1 MRELPLRCTVRM
13 WDTYLA
19 EGSSEGFSE
28 FHVYVCAAFL
38 VKWSS
43 QLRSQDF
50 QVQGSSLFWGG
61 VEGDEGR
68 ECLVRQAR
76 GSMGGSKG
84 KMGCYWC
91 RKTDRLFVL
100 GYHALSSTTTN
111 SKLAS
116 QGCRIAFIGSLHVE
130 NFISQCSQPP
140 KVDQLELHHHR
151 VAFVDSLNMWTFHTC
166 NYYPL
171 LFVYNT
177 FITDIARQYHSS
189 CSWTSRRL
197 FRHPV
202 SFAIYNQSSPIG
214 LSEISGVLL
223 CLLSLSIILCMYLAS
238 SNRWKGMKGTNLS
251 VINSLYASISSSP
264 NTPFYPVI
272 DHPTNM
278 LTFPD
283 MFDAF
288 VVLLM
293 QCECYVLLATWSVS
307 YGFACVN
314 LKVAW
319 KVRFMKTIGICR
331 IYPESEEREKRR
343 RDIKIK
349 SAYNKEQVYDMKMK
363 KNKE

>member
-1 MRELPLRCTVRM
+1 MLMRELPLRCTVRM

-151 VAFVDSLNMWTFHTC
+151 AAFVDSLNM
-166 NYYPL
+166 
-171 LFVYNT
+171 
-177 FITDIARQYHSS
+177 
-189 CSWTSRRL
+189 
-197 FRHPV
+197 
-202 SFAIYNQSSPIG
+202 
-214 LSEISGVLL
+214 
-223 CLLSLSIILCMYLAS
+223 
-238 SNRWKGMKGTNLS
+238 
-251 VINSLYASISSSP
+251 
-264 NTPFYPVI
+264 
-272 DHPTNM
+272 
-278 LTFPD
+278 
-283 MFDAF
+283 
-288 VVLLM
+288 
-293 QCECYVLLATWSVS
+293 
-307 YGFACVN
+307 
-314 LKVAW
+314 
-319 KVRFMKTIGICR
+319 
-331 IYPESEEREKRR
+331 
-343 RDIKIK
+343 
-349 SAYNKEQVYDMKMK
+349 
-363 KNKE
+363 